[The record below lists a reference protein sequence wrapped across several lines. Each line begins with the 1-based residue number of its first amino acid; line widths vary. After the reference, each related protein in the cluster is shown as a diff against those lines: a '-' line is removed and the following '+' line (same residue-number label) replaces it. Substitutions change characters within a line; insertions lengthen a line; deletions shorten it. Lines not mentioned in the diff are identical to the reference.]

1 MKKRDHYGY
10 IFIAPFFLVFIVFLI
25 YPVILTFY
33 YTFTD
38 FKGYGEYAVVGF
50 DNWTRLFTDGQ
61 FFTAFINTWKIWGIN
76 IVVQLGL
83 AFILVFIFSDLVWK
97 IKAVGFFR
105 TIFYLPNLITL
116 ASVAMLFRTLLDEN
130 YGAFNQVLLELGL
143 IDEFIKFLGRPFTAQ
158 ASVAVIQAWM
168 WFGNSFL
175 FLMAGVTGI
184 SKDYFEAAKVDG
196 ANRFQMF
203 GKITLPLLKPI
214 MLYVA
219 ITSLIGGMQI
229 FELPL
234 LLTNGLGQPKDALL
248 TMVLLLYNQA
258 FRFTN
263 FGYGATVAYGIF
275 MITIVFSII
284 AYKTMYANKKKGGVN

>member
-10 IFIAPFFLVFIVFLI
+10 IFIAPFFLVFFVFLI
-25 YPVILTFY
+25 YPVLLTLF

-38 FKGYGEYAVVGF
+38 FKGFGEYNMTGLA
-50 DNWTRLFTDGQ
+50 NWQRLFTDKQMGV
-61 FFTAFINTWKIWGIN
+61 AFVNTWKIWGMN

-83 AFILVFIFSDLVWK
+83 AFILVFIFSDIVWK

-105 TIFYLPNLITL
+105 TLFYLPNLITL
-116 ASVAMLFRTLLDEN
+116 ASVSMLFRILLDEN
-130 YGAFNQVLLELGL
+130 HGAFNQVLFNIGL
-143 IDEFIKFLGRPFTAQ
+143 IDEYIPFLARPFTAQ
-158 ASVAVIQAWM
+158 AAVALIQAWM

-234 LLTNGLGQPKDALL
+234 LITNGLGAPKDSLL

-258 FRFTN
+258 VRFTN
-263 FGYGATVAYGIF
+263 FGYGSTVAYGIF
-275 MITIVFSII
+275 LITIVFSII
-284 AYKTMYANKKKGGVN
+284 AYKIMYSNKKQGGVN

>member
-10 IFIAPFFLVFIVFLI
+10 IFIAPFFLVFLVFLI

-38 FKGYGEYAVVGF
+38 FKGYGDYAVIGI
-50 DNWTRLFTDGQ
+50 DNWSRFFTDGQ
-61 FFTAFINTWKIWGIN
+61 FFTAFINTWKIWGMN

-105 TIFYLPNLITL
+105 TLFYLPNLITL
-116 ASVAMLFRTLLDEN
+116 ASVSMLFRVLLNEN
-130 YGAFNQVLLELGL
+130 YGAFNQVLLNLGF
-143 IDEFIKFLGRPFTAQ
+143 IDEFYNYLGRPFSAQ
-158 ASVAVIQAWM
+158 ASVALIQAWM

-284 AYKTMYANKKKGGVN
+284 AYKLMYSNNKKGGVN

>member
-38 FKGYGEYAVVGF
+38 FKGYGDYAAVGV

-61 FFTAFINTWKIWGIN
+61 FFIAFINTWKIWGIN

-105 TIFYLPNLITL
+105 TLFYLPNLITL
-116 ASVAMLFRTLLDEN
+116 ASVSMLFRVLLDEN
-130 YGAFNQVLLELGL
+130 YGAFNQILLSLGF
-143 IDEFIKFLGRPFTAQ
+143 IDEFYNYLGRPLSAQ
-158 ASVAVIQAWM
+158 ASVALIQAWM

-234 LLTNGLGQPKDALL
+234 LLTNGLGAPKDALL

-258 FRFTN
+258 FRFQN

-275 MITIVFSII
+275 LITIVFSII
-284 AYKTMYANKKKGGVN
+284 AYKVMYSNKQKGGVN

>member
-38 FKGYGEYAVVGF
+38 FKGYGDYAVIGL
-50 DNWTRLFTDGQ
+50 DNWNRFFTDGQ

-83 AFILVFIFSDLVWK
+83 AFLLVFIFSDLVWK

-116 ASVAMLFRTLLDEN
+116 ASVSMLFRVLLDEN
-130 YGAFNQVLLELGL
+130 YGAFNQVLLNLGL
-143 IDEFIKFLGRPFTAQ
+143 IDEFIKFLGRPGSAQ
-158 ASVAVIQAWM
+158 ASVAIIQAWM

-284 AYKTMYANKKKGGVN
+284 AYKMMYANKKKGGVN